1 MVNAL
6 TLENIGK
13 FFCGQGW
20 YLRMEIDGKMMEK
33 FYVGYTVVLTPPPQ
47 KDPIPPP
54 IYMF

>member
-20 YLRMEIDGKMMEK
+20 YYLRMEIDGKLMEK
-33 FYVGYTVVLTPPPQ
+33 SWSEN
-47 KDPIPPP
+47 
-54 IYMF
+54 

>member
-47 KDPIPPP
+47 KDPIPPHL
-54 IYMF
+54 YMI